1 VPIIFKTGDMFSELD
16 LNCLVNTVNCV
27 GVMGKGLALEFK
39 KRYPNNYESYKLYCK
54 NKLLKPGE
62 LFIVGE
68 DNNLWIVNFATKD
81 HWKDPSQYEWIVKG
95 LYSLKKILEDSNS
108 SIAIPPLGCGLGG
121 LEWKR
126 VKLLIEAYLKDLPNR
141 IVVFEP
147 SN

>member
-1 VPIIFKTGDMFSELD
+1 MPIIFKTGDMFSEPD
-16 LNCLVNTVNCV
+16 LNCLVNPVNCV
-27 GVMGKGLALEFK
+27 GIMGKGLALEFK

-54 NKLLKPGE
+54 DKLLKPGE
-62 LFIVGE
+62 LFTVGE

-108 SIAIPPLGCGLGG
+108 STAIPPLGCGLGG